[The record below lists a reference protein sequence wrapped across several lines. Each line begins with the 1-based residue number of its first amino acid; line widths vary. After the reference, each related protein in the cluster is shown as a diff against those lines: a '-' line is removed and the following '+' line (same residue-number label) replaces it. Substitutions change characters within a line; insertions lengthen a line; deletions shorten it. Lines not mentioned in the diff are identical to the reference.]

1 MSKNDYHDCLMHRT
15 LEYGEKIM
23 SKNDYR
29 DYLMHYNH
37 NHDRLGRFAS
47 SGVGRAFNSIESAHS
62 RSMAKQYERQANR
75 YDKRAERKRKDA
87 RGSKWWSEHAGNS
100 AYDKMAGLSQKSWAK
115 TAARDKKKAARA
127 SRNAAEARR
136 MADMYKKD
144 SAQHKSLVQRS
155 KNQRISDIQSKRGV
169 SRSQAETIYKRQRNA
184 KIAGAVGAAAGGA
197 ALVYKAKKG
206 GGVPRLGY
214 GHLGVGTSAKPAK
227 RIASKTVPRIA
238 SATTGYRDVVSRA
251 PISNY
256 PAVRRN
262 TGTALRTISNV
273 EPYSIR
279 KELTP
284 KGKAVIGGAAAGAG
298 AVGAYKYKK
307 SRKKK

>member
-1 MSKNDYHDCLMHRT
+1 
-15 LEYGEKIM
+15 M

-47 SGVGRAFNSIESAHS
+47 SGVGRVFNTIESAHA
-62 RSMAKQYERQANR
+62 RGTAKQYDRAGKRQATTAKALRKMGAKKLAKVYSKGAANNR
-75 YDKRAERKRKDA
+75 Y
-87 RGSKWWSEHAGNS
+87 
-100 AYDKMAGLSQKSWAK
+100 Y
-115 TAARDKKKAARA
+115 RDVNNKY
-127 SRNAAEARR
+127 
-136 MADMYKKD
+136 ADHKKD
-144 SAQHKSLVQRS
+144 LVQRS

-169 SRSQAETIYKRQRNA
+169 SRAQAETIYKRQRNA
-184 KIAGAVGAAAGGA
+184 KIAGAIGAAAGGA

-284 KGKAVIGGAAAGAG
+284 KGKAIIGGAAAGAG